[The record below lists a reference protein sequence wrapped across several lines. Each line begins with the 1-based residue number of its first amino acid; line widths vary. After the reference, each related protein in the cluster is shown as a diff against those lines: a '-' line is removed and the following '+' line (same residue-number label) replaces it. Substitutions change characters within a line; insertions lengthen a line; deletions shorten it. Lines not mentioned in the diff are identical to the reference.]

1 MGRAVLHIGDPGHG
15 AVLHAPVD
23 QPKRRGEDQAVRHAP
38 LGQPVAV
45 HGQMEAVRRL
55 CDVERAVHLRQ
66 VFLGVVFVQDEG
78 ARQREEVGRAGG
90 KLDHDDRRGVFA
102 LGQRRL
108 DPFAG
113 GGVKVVQ
120 CPALLHGMVEE
131 FARPADACGA
141 EGAGRH
147 AVGDDVFP
155 ALDRAAVLPDGGLVD
170 LRGIMPG
177 GQYAVGH
184 MRIGRLRRGRLGRR
198 LVRPG
203 CRDG

>member
-1 MGRAVLHIGDPGHG
+1 
-15 AVLHAPVD
+15 
-23 QPKRRGEDQAVRHAP
+23 
-38 LGQPVAV
+38 
-45 HGQMEAVRRL
+45 MEAVRRL
-55 CDVERAVHLRQ
+55 RDVERAVHLRQ

-147 AVGDDVFP
+147 AVGDGVFP